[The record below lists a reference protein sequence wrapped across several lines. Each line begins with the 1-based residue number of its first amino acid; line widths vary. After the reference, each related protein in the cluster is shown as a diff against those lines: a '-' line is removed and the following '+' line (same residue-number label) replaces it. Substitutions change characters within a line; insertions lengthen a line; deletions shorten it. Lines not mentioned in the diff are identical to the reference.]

1 MTQKDLKIRRE
12 NVQIVNKTHDSK
24 GMFSVKYGVFFVHLF
39 FRQKFY
45 RTIESNGCIRNTT
58 AACGNV
64 ATGLLLRPRWPV
76 HFLSC
81 LGPFDAY
88 HH

>member
-1 MTQKDLKIRRE
+1 MTQVDIKME
-12 NVQIVNKTHDSK
+12 NISS
-24 GMFSVKYGVFFVHLF
+24 FP
-39 FRQKFY
+39 Y
-45 RTIESNGCIRNTT
+45 RSDPYQLPTLNGCTRNTT

-64 ATGLLLRPRWPV
+64 ATGLLLRLAWPV